1 MEKERE
7 KEMNE
12 PLAFRNELATARK
25 TALEHARL
33 SAEKVLQAIECAR
46 LGKNAH
52 QVLSLIPKGRTGYV
66 EQQRVVRA
74 QFDTVNLLV
83 TEVRGFIM
91 QAKNGQVDDDN
102 KSLKSM
108 RLHLRTI
115 DGHMKMLHTL
125 TNN

>member
-1 MEKERE
+1 
-7 KEMNE
+7 MNE

-33 SAEKVLQAIECAR
+33 SAKKVLQAIECAR

-91 QAKNGQVDDDN
+91 QAKNGQVDTN
-102 KSLKSM
+102 SISLASM
-108 RLHLRTI
+108 RTHLRTLQSHVKTLSI
-115 DGHMKMLHTL
+115 L
-125 TNN
+125 TNK

>member
-33 SAEKVLQAIECAR
+33 SAKKVLQAIECAR
-46 LGKNAH
+46 LGKSAH
-52 QVLSLIPKGRTGYV
+52 QVLLLIQKGKTGYA

-74 QFDTVNLLV
+74 QFDIVNQSV
-83 TEVRGFIM
+83 TDVRWFI
-91 QAKNGQVDDDN
+91 
-102 KSLKSM
+102 
-108 RLHLRTI
+108 T
-115 DGHMKMLHTL
+115 
-125 TNN
+125 